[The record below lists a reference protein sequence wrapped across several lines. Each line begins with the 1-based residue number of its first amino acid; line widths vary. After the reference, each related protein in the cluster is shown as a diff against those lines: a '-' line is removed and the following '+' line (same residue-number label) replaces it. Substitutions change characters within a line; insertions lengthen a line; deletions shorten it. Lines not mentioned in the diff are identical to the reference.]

1 LTGLIS
7 GHWKYIDLPLPEL
20 YDLAADPHEAQN
32 LAARDPSRR
41 DALARMLAGL
51 ASPSPR
57 AGARAVD
64 RETAARLRS
73 LGYASASPGQRRTF
87 SESDDPKRL
96 VALNEQFTAAL
107 GAFNGGRRDAALTEF
122 LAILRQRPDFIT
134 ARTSA
139 ATVLVTLGRPAEAVA
154 LLRAA
159 PHAQADSEEI
169 LAKLGTA
176 LREAGDLHGAAAVF
190 ERSRAAGNQNPEL
203 LNDLGVVNS
212 RLGRSDQA
220 RAQFREL
227 LARDPNAA
235 GVWNNLGV
243 LELTTGHQDAA
254 AEAFR
259 HAVQFDPNNGDA
271 WQGLGAALVD
281 RERAAAID
289 AWRHAERLRPRDYD
303 LLFNLGMVLA
313 ESSRPGDALP
323 YLTRFVQEAP
333 RDRYAADLPR
343 VEAALKKARR

>member
-1 LTGLIS
+1 
-7 GHWKYIDLPLPEL
+7 
-20 YDLAADPHEAQN
+20 
-32 LAARDPSRR
+32 
-41 DALARMLAGL
+41 
-51 ASPSPR
+51 
-57 AGARAVD
+57 
-64 RETAARLRS
+64 
-73 LGYASASPGQRRTF
+73 
-87 SESDDPKRL
+87 
-96 VALNEQFTAAL
+96 
-107 GAFNGGRRDAALTEF
+107 
-122 LAILRQRPDFIT
+122 
-134 ARTSA
+134 
-139 ATVLVTLGRPAEAVA
+139 
-154 LLRAA
+154 
-159 PHAQADSEEI
+159 
-169 LAKLGTA
+169 
-176 LREAGDLHGAAAVF
+176 VF